1 MAFGQDDEKKWYA
14 NSLADSMKHNA
25 GQPTPERL
33 SQIRASAQAN
43 TINGWQ
49 YDPSRGTWINGG
61 LQKTNEQIA
70 QLYPT
75 EYTAWNSNRAA
86 TAANTQWASTY
97 EPMWNEYGADM
108 QRQMQTAFD
117 RSYADARGRLGYGLA
132 MGGSGEGGLAEAA
145 RMQLT
150 TEAQNKRMDIA
161 ATRDTMLQQA
171 YIQFMTTKDAQAFEL
186 AKMAANYEYN
196 RQIAEMNQPSFWD
209 SLGPIVGMG
218 LAMFGGPLGAA
229 IGIGASSGA
238 IVSGIGNQSLSGG
251 L

>member
-1 MAFGQDDEKKWYA
+1 MAKPWE
-14 NSLADSMKHNA
+14 
-25 GQPTPERL
+25 
-33 SQIRASAQAN
+33 
-43 TINGWQ
+43 
-49 YDPSRGTWINGG
+49 
-61 LQKTNEQIA
+61 EQ
-70 QLYPT
+70 
-75 EYTAWNSNRAA
+75 RAA
-86 TAANTQWASTY
+86 IEAADKLASSKIKYNPNKGYYWTNPDNINIYVSETEAMKLDPTGTGKAQWANTY
-97 EPMWNEYGADM
+97 EPMWNQYGEQM
-108 QRQMQTAFD
+108 QRELNTAFD

-161 ATRDTMLQQA
+161 SQRDTMLQQA
-171 YIQFMTTKDAQAFEL
+171 YIQFMTTNDAQAFEL